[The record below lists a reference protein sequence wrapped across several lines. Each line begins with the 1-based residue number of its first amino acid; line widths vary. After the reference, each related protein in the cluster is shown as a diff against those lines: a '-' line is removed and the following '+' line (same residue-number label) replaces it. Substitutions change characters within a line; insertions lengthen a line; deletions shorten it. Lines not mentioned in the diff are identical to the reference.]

1 MYRNFTLILFF
12 IISVVFEV
20 YSQITPGDAL
30 VQMGR
35 GINLG
40 NTLEPPYEGGWNN
53 GVAQEYY
60 FDAYERAGFKTVR
73 IPVRW
78 DEHTMT
84 GSPYHVNDT
93 WMDRVEEVVDW
104 ALKRNLFVIINAHH
118 EQWLKDNYADPAI
131 RARFDSIW
139 VQIAERFK
147 DKSDSLFFEIIN
159 EPKGL
164 TQTQIDDLNERIL
177 GIIRK
182 TNPTRIV
189 IYSGNEWS
197 NSDQLMAAKIPDDD
211 YIMGY
216 FHSYNPWS
224 FAGQGEG
231 TWGTEADKNAIRDK
245 FKTVGD
251 WAKQNDLAIM
261 ISEFG
266 AVNTCDYNSRM
277 RHYAFYVESSM
288 INNIPFMSWDDGG
301 EFSVYQRNDDAWNEI
316 KDILIHFYPES
327 PTDVTLSG
335 GERYVFINWQNRAN
349 YSKLII
355 ERGYTATTLDTIA
368 EISPGAEN
376 FTDTLEH
383 GGSDYY
389 YRLKAELTDGEVVY
403 SYPERIYVTTAIKK
417 NTVSD
422 IRIFPNPVT
431 GSELNLR
438 SGSFRVGEEYNYSIY
453 SITGQ
458 MLFAN
463 RAVANSS
470 VLKIDLPD
478 TSLKPGIYFLQVK
491 GADAKT
497 LSLKFYVK

>member
-1 MYRNFTLILFF
+1 M
-12 IISVVFEV
+12 
-20 YSQITPGDAL
+20 
-30 VQMGR
+30 QMGR

-40 NTLEPPYEGGWNN
+40 NTLEPPDEGGWNN
-53 GVAQEYY
+53 GPAQEYY
-60 FDAYERAGFKTVR
+60 FDAYEKAGFKTVR

-84 GSPYHVNDT
+84 TSPYHVYDT

-104 ALKRNLFVIINAHH
+104 ALKRDLFVIINAHH

-164 TQTQIDDLNERIL
+164 TQSQIDDLNGRIL

-189 IYSGNEWS
+189 VYSGNEWS

-231 TWGTEADKNAIRDK
+231 TWGTEADKKAIRDK
-245 FKTVGD
+245 FQIVGD
-251 WAKQNDLAIM
+251 WAKQNNLAIM

-266 AVNTCDYNSRM
+266 AVKTCDYNSRM
-277 RHYAFYVESSM
+277 HHYAFYVENSM
-288 INNIPFMSWDDGG
+288 INNIPFMAWDDGG
-301 EFSVYQRNDDAWNEI
+301 SFAIYMRSSDSWNEI

-327 PTDVTLSG
+327 PSDLVLSADG
-335 GERYVFINWQNRAN
+335 NKVKLAWQNRAT
-349 YSKLII
+349 YKKLII
-355 ERGYTATTLDTIA
+355 ERGTSSIRLDTIA
-368 EISPGAEN
+368 EIS
-376 FTDTLEH
+376 TDATYYDDVVEY
-383 GGSDYY
+383 GYTKYY
-389 YRLKAELTDGEVVY
+389 YRLKAELDDGTVVY
-403 SYPERIYVTTAIKK
+403 SYPARIYVGSTAIKK
-417 NTVSD
+417 RTVSD
-422 IRIFPNPVT
+422 VSIFPNPVT
-431 GSELNLR
+431 GNELNLR
-438 SGSFRVGEEYNYSIY
+438 SDFFITGVEYNYSIY

-458 MLFAN
+458 KLFSN
-463 RAVANSS
+463 GAVANSPI
-470 VLKIDLPD
+470 LKIDL
-478 TSLKPGIYFLQVK
+478 SNSNLKPGIYFLQVK
-491 GADAKT
+491 GNETNA
-497 LSLKFYVK
+497 LSLKFFVK